1 MTDSPEGTP
10 AAENAAP
17 HAVSRRRLFGAVGA
31 GAVLAGAGAVIGRV
45 TADENSGTDHAD
57 VVAFRGE
64 HQAGITTPAQD
75 RMHFVA
81 FDVTTK
87 SRDELITLLQTWTA
101 MAERMTAGQE
111 ATEDGAIGDG
121 PYAPPSDTGEAL
133 DLAPS
138 QLTLTIGF
146 GPSLFDD
153 RFGLA
158 DKKPAALLDL
168 PHFRA
173 DNLDP
178 NRSGGDIAIQAC
190 ANDPQ
195 VAVHAIR
202 NLARVAFGTASVK
215 WSQLGFGRTSS
226 TSTTQATPRNLF
238 GFKDGTANIKAED
251 PNALAQHVW
260 VDPTD
265 DQAWMAGGSFLV
277 ARRIRMLIE
286 QWDRAVLKE
295 QEAVIGRSKR
305 SGAPLG
311 GKDEFDELDLDSKM
325 GHDFVIAE
333 DSHVRLA
340 SAEEL
345 GGIQILRRGYNFT
358 DGSDGFGHLD
368 AGLFFVAYCRNP
380 VEQFVPMQQ
389 NLSRHDAL
397 NEYIQHVGSAVFA
410 CPGGLADGQLLG
422 RNTVRVAEHRNT
434 GPGCDLGTKSAHGVL
449 LVRACTI
456 HIHRGDIS
464 DALGH
469 RFPTVVVE
477 MESVDTRCHGF
488 RSSTNAVRNHART
501 RSHRLHRHD
510 SEVFDRRKDVCECL
524 LIQRKKQRIRG
535 ATNNSNGN
543 RRRVSHRAEPI
554 LFRARPCDD
563 SSRPGPLGCP
573 DHPVQTLVRNEPRGT
588 ENEW

>member
-1 MTDSPEGTP
+1 MTDAPQGTPSPENPTP
-10 AAENAAP
+10 QGL
-17 HAVSRRRLFGAVGA
+17 SRRKLFGAVGA
-31 GAVLAGAGAVIGRV
+31 GVALAGAGAVVGRV
-45 TADENSGTDHAD
+45 TADNSSSTDNSD
-57 VVAFRGE
+57 VVAFRGD

-81 FDVTTK
+81 FDVTTT
-87 SRDELITLLQTWTA
+87 SRDELIALLQTWTT
-101 MAERMTAGQE
+101 MAERMTKGEE
-111 ATEDGAIGDG
+111 ATEDGATGDG

-133 DLAPS
+133 DLVAS

-178 NRSGGDIAIQAC
+178 ARSGGDIAIQAC

-226 TSTTQATPRNLF
+226 TSTTQQTPRNLF

-251 PNALAQHVW
+251 PALLSEHVW
-260 VDPTD
+260 VDGAD
-265 DQAWMAGGSFLV
+265 DQEWMAGGSFLV

-286 QWDRAVLKE
+286 QWDRTVLKE

-311 GKDEFDELDLDSKM
+311 GKDEFDELDLDSKE
-325 GHDFVIAE
+325 GHDFVIPE
-333 DSHVRLA
+333 DAHVRLA
-340 SAEEL
+340 SSEEL

-358 DGSDGFGHLD
+358 DGSDGLGHLD

-410 CPGGLADGQLLG
+410 CPGGLSG
-422 RNTVRVAEHRNT
+422 
-434 GPGCDLGTKSAHGVL
+434 
-449 LVRACTI
+449 
-456 HIHRGDIS
+456 
-464 DALGH
+464 
-469 RFPTVVVE
+469 
-477 MESVDTRCHGF
+477 ESYWG
-488 RSSTNAVRNHART
+488 S
-501 RSHRLHRHD
+501 
-510 SEVFDRRKDVCECL
+510 K
-524 LIQRKKQRIRG
+524 
-535 ATNNSNGN
+535 
-543 RRRVSHRAEPI
+543 
-554 LFRARPCDD
+554 LF
-563 SSRPGPLGCP
+563 
-573 DHPVQTLVRNEPRGT
+573 T
-588 ENEW
+588 